1 MRWRSRPGKSMV
13 KRTMAWL
20 GVTTS
25 TVAGVLVVAVS
36 PALAA
41 SDAEA
46 VCWWDTLH
54 TDTCG
59 YAYFKSEVGDGTEKL
74 TIEDDLA
81 DGYGVAVENYRYD
94 LANTG
99 PYYGLNRKGA
109 GTTVDYI
116 LHIPEGTRFA
126 FRVCPEKDGIAYLD
140 YCGVWA
146 NGYA

>member
-1 MRWRSRPGKSMV
+1 MQWRSISGNSIV
-13 KRTMAWL
+13 KRTAAWL

-25 TVAGVLVVAVS
+25 AVAGVLVVAAS

-46 VCWWDTLH
+46 YCWWNLS
-54 TDTCG
+54 DTCG
-59 YAYFKSEVGDGTEKL
+59 YARFISEVGDGTEKL
-74 TIEDDLA
+74 VIEDDFA
-81 DGYGVAVENYRYD
+81 DGWGVAVENYRYD

-99 PYYGLNRKGA
+99 PYYGMNRKGA
-109 GTTVDYI
+109 YTTTTYV
-116 LHIPEGTRFA
+116 LHIPEGKRIA